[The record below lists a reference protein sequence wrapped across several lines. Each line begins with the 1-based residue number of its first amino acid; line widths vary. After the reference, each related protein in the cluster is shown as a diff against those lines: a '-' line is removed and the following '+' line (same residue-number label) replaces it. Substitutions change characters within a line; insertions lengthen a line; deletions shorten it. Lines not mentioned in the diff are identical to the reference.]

1 MLAHPLTA
9 APARDDDAIM
19 SAREHRDRRAET
31 LFRSLEGADE
41 SERRGI
47 RQQIVVEYLDV
58 AEAIAHRYSSRPED
72 WNDIRQV
79 ACVGLVKAVC
89 RFDVNRGDFVSF
101 AVPTIAGEIK
111 RHLRD
116 NSWFVRPPRRLQELH
131 TVLASEIPRV
141 AQQLGRSPSPRDMA
155 ENLGESYDIVCE
167 AVSCFQG
174 MRPVSLDA
182 ATHDEGGTLAET
194 LGADDANLAHAELSV
209 TLRAACATL
218 TARERRILFLRFT
231 REQTQTQIAAELGI
245 TQMQVSRLLTK
256 ILASLRERLSAEVL
270 AA

>member
-1 MLAHPLTA
+1 MLAQPISP
-9 APARDDDAIM
+9 APARDDQAVM
-19 SAREHRDRRAET
+19 SARASRDQRAES
-31 LFRSLEGADE
+31 LFRSLEQAGDA
-41 SERRGI
+41 ERRGI

-58 AEAIAHRYSSRPED
+58 AEAVAHRYSSRVED

-89 RFDVNRGDFVSF
+89 RFDVDRGDFVSF

-131 TVLASEIPRV
+131 TVLVSEVPRM
-141 AQQLGRSPSPRDMA
+141 AQQLGRSPSPRDIA
-155 ENLGESYDIVCE
+155 EDLGESVDIICE
-167 AVSCFQG
+167 AVSCFHG
-174 MRPVSLDA
+174 MRPMSLDA
-182 ATHDEGGTLAET
+182 TARDEGSTLADT
-194 LGADDANLAHAELSV
+194 LGADDVNLAQAELSV

-218 TARERRILFLRFT
+218 TARERHILYLRFN
-231 REQTQTQIAAELGI
+231 REQTQTQIAGELGI
-245 TQMQVSRLLTK
+245 TQMQVSRLLTR
-256 ILASLRERLSAEVL
+256 ILATLRERLSPELL